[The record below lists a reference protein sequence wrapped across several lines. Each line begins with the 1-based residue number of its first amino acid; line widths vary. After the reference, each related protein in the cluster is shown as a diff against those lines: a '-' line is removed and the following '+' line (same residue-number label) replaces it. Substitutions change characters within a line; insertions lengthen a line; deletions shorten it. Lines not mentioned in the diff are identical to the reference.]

1 MVTAS
6 TGVFVVPTVPYLQAL
21 GLEKDEFV
29 QAMGISF
36 TVSTLALGLGL
47 AAQGVFSG
55 ATAASSLAMLV
66 PAVAGMAFGQWLRGL
81 LSPAVFRTCFFVSLM
96 LLGTHMVIRGFTG

>member
-1 MVTAS
+1 VVTAS

-66 PAVAGMAFGQWLRGL
+66 PAVAGMAFGRWLRGV